1 MCALGLDVGTSFL
14 VSATK
19 DVKNE
24 EAQVEIKSVRDA
36 FLDIEADQSVLNML
50 KMSNVSYVQEKDS
63 IYIVGE
69 PALSVAN
76 LLKREARRPLS
87 KGVISSGEL
96 DAEKMLIVL
105 LKNILNKPQVE
116 NENVFYSVPAKSIDV
131 NMDVIYHEAMFKKII
146 ESLGFRATSMNEAA
160 AIVYSNCASDGFTA
174 LASSCLT
181 PGQKIITKRGFI
193 SIEEIKEGDQVLNKE
208 GEWALCTPTS
218 REYNGKVYK
227 IWGYGNGKVEVTEDH
242 ELWILRDKK
251 WSWIPAKEVIKGDM
265 VMQPWPNFTFNDRI
279 YVCREERVT
288 SSSETKEISLFLS
301 SEVAE
306 LIGYFLGDGNIEYA
320 CSNTDAGAGI
330 GFTFDKKEV
339 DNIERVKMLVKSIF
353 DKDMAE
359 YDHGEQALRLK
370 MYSKS
375 FSKWIIDNCYDSNK
389 EKVVPWDIS
398 DLSDNQLRFILRGLI
413 CSDGNYTH
421 NHIGFS
427 NTSSNLSQFVY
438 LALLRLGISLS
449 YSIRCPREGKVEVDT
464 GRVINGKKDC
474 YEIQST
480 GIEAFSLIKW
490 FDSPSISQRRT
501 YNFGYTAAKICD
513 ISERDYSGK
522 VYDLSIID
530 GKDRSFC
537 VPGISLHNCGAG
549 MINTSLVY
557 QTMVGMSFS
566 LSRAGDWI
574 DESSAKATGST
585 ATRLMSIKEK
595 GVDLLNPSDGDSKY
609 QREREAIVVYYRNLI
624 HYVIDSI
631 KKEFK
636 KDNSKIEL
644 PEEIPW
650 IISGG
655 TSKAKNFLEFFK
667 GEFEKDRGTFPIN
680 ISDIRMANDPL
691 NDVAKGL
698 LIAAMN
704 E

>member
-1 MCALGLDVGTSFL
+1 MCALGLDIGTCFL

-24 EAQVEIKSVRDA
+24 ESQVEIKSVRDA

-96 DAEKMLIVL
+96 DAEKMLVIL
-105 LKNILNKPQVE
+105 LKNILSDPQVE

-131 NMDVIYHEAMFKKII
+131 EMDIIYHEAMFKKII

-160 AIVYSNCASDGFTA
+160 AIVYSNNASDGFTA
-174 LASSCLT
+174 LASS
-181 PGQKIITKRGFI
+181 
-193 SIEEIKEGDQVLNKE
+193 
-208 GEWALCTPTS
+208 
-218 REYNGKVYK
+218 
-227 IWGYGNGKVEVTEDH
+227 
-242 ELWILRDKK
+242 
-251 WSWIPAKEVIKGDM
+251 
-265 VMQPWPNFTFNDRI
+265 
-279 YVCREERVT
+279 
-288 SSSETKEISLFLS
+288 
-301 SEVAE
+301 
-306 LIGYFLGDGNIEYA
+306 
-320 CSNTDAGAGI
+320 
-330 GFTFDKKEV
+330 
-339 DNIERVKMLVKSIF
+339 
-353 DKDMAE
+353 
-359 YDHGEQALRLK
+359 
-370 MYSKS
+370 
-375 FSKWIIDNCYDSNK
+375 
-389 EKVVPWDIS
+389 
-398 DLSDNQLRFILRGLI
+398 
-413 CSDGNYTH
+413 
-421 NHIGFS
+421 
-427 NTSSNLSQFVY
+427 
-438 LALLRLGISLS
+438 
-449 YSIRCPREGKVEVDT
+449 
-464 GRVINGKKDC
+464 
-474 YEIQST
+474 
-480 GIEAFSLIKW
+480 
-490 FDSPSISQRRT
+490 
-501 YNFGYTAAKICD
+501 FG
-513 ISERDYSGK
+513 S
-522 VYDLSIID
+522 
-530 GKDRSFC
+530 
-537 VPGISLHNCGAG
+537 G
-549 MINTSLVY
+549 MINTALVY

-566 LSRAGDWI
+566 ISRAGDFI
-574 DESSAKATGST
+574 DQSAAKAVGST
-585 ATRLMSIKEK
+585 ATRIMSIKEK
-595 GVDLLNPSDGDSKY
+595 GVDLLNPSDGDPKY

-650 IISGG
+650 VISGG

-667 GEFEKDRGTFPIN
+667 GEFEKNRETFPIN